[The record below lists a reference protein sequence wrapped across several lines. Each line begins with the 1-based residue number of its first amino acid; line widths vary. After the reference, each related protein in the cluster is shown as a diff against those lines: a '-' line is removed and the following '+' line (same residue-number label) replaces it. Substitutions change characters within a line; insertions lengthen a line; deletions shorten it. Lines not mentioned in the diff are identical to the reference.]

1 MYPVHLLATLLLA
14 LITTGVCL
22 SSKMKG
28 FSSTQQQ
35 TKSASY
41 WVASYTKDNEDEP
54 LGIHKKVL
62 SYKTGQDKEL
72 LMLRYCNSIMK
83 INQNIWE
90 ILVHQGP
97 GDTPNSGDQIV
108 LRLSREKFNGSTQ
121 IKN

>member
-1 MYPVHLLATLLLA
+1 
-14 LITTGVCL
+14 
-22 SSKMKG
+22 MKG
-28 FSSTQQQ
+28 FSLTQQP

-62 SYKTGQDKEL
+62 FYKPGQDKEL
-72 LMLRYCNSIMK
+72 LMICYCNSIMK

-97 GDTPNSGDQIV
+97 DDIPDSGDQIV
-108 LRLSREKFNGSTQ
+108 LRLSRGKFNGSTQ

>member
-1 MYPVHLLATLLLA
+1 
-14 LITTGVCL
+14 
-22 SSKMKG
+22 MKG

-41 WVASYTKDNEDEP
+41 WVASYTRDNEDEP

-97 GDTPNSGDQIV
+97 GDTPDSGDQIV
-108 LRLSREKFNGSTQ
+108 LRLSREKFNGSIQ